1 LYALHCTITCV
12 LPLLLQADKASYSG
26 MFAKAGSIYD
36 DKEAE
41 RKAKAIAEAQRL
53 QKEEE
58 EWNEVGTTNESWT
71 TTIICNA
78 R

>member
-1 LYALHCTITCV
+1 
-12 LPLLLQADKASYSG
+12 

-53 QKEEE
+53 QKEED
-58 EWNEVGTTNESWT
+58 EWNEVRTYINFST
-71 TTIICNA
+71 A
-78 R
+78 